1 MGQDTMT
8 KAKFVFHG
16 IFLDVVDN
24 SYTLKQ
30 ITRVLFDV
38 EFNQQFHSHLMAD
51 IELIKEDGEFEER
64 SQLSFSCPQF
74 AAAAVQYYQY
84 ALGPQAAQISHSG
97 PKGASIATNNV
108 IRAQWCTEL
117 ETEE

>member
-1 MGQDTMT
+1 MS

-16 IFLDVVDN
+16 LFPDMVDTN
-24 SYTLKQ
+24 DTPKE
-30 ITRVLFDV
+30 IARVLFDV

-51 IELIKEDGEFEER
+51 IELIKEDGEFEVR
-64 SQLSFSCPQF
+64 SELPFACKQF
-74 AAAAVQYYQY
+74 AAAAIQYYQY

-108 IRAQWCTEL
+108 IRAQWHTEL
-117 ETEE
+117 DAENY

>member
-1 MGQDTMT
+1 MR
-8 KAKFVFHG
+8 KAKFIFHG
-16 IFLDVVDN
+16 LFPDVVDSSN
-24 SYTLKQ
+24 TSKQ

-51 IELIKEDGEFEER
+51 IELIKEDGEFEVR
-64 SQLSFSCPQF
+64 SELPFTCKQF
-74 AAAAVQYYQY
+74 ASAAVQYYQY

-108 IRAQWCTEL
+108 IRAQWHTEL
-117 ETEE
+117 DAED

>member
-1 MGQDTMT
+1 MS

-16 IFLDVVDN
+16 LFPDVVDA
-24 SYTLKQ
+24 SDTPKE
-30 ITRVLFDV
+30 IARVLFDV

-51 IELIKEDGEFEER
+51 IELIKEDGEFEVR
-64 SQLSFSCPQF
+64 SELPFTCKQF
-74 AAAAVQYYQY
+74 AAAAIQYYQY

-108 IRAQWCTEL
+108 IRAQWHTEL
-117 ETEE
+117 DAQDY

>member
-1 MGQDTMT
+1 MS

-16 IFLDVVDN
+16 LFPDIVD
-24 SYTLKQ
+24 THDTPKQ
-30 ITRVLFDV
+30 IARVLFDV

-51 IELIKEDGEFEER
+51 IELIKEDGEFEVR
-64 SQLSFSCPQF
+64 SELPFTCKQFS
-74 AAAAVQYYQY
+74 AAAIQYYQY

-108 IRAQWCTEL
+108 IRAQWHTEL
-117 ETEE
+117 EAQD

>member
-1 MGQDTMT
+1 MS

-16 IFLDVVDN
+16 IFPDVVDT
-24 SYTLKQ
+24 SGIPKE
-30 ITRVLFDV
+30 IAKVLFDV

-51 IELIKEDGEFEER
+51 IELIKEDGEFEVR
-64 SQLSFSCPQF
+64 SELPFTCKQF
-74 AAAAVQYYQY
+74 AAAAIQYYQY

-108 IRAQWCTEL
+108 IRAQWQTEL
-117 ETEE
+117 DAEV

>member
-1 MGQDTMT
+1 MS

-16 IFLDVVDN
+16 IFPDVVDN

-51 IELIKEDGEFEER
+51 IELIKEDGELEVH
-64 SQLSFSCPQF
+64 SQLPFSCPQF
-74 AAAAVQYYQY
+74 ASAAVQYYQY

-117 ETEE
+117 EAEE

>member
-1 MGQDTMT
+1 MS

-16 IFLDVVDN
+16 IFPDVVD
-24 SYTLKQ
+24 SSDTAKE

-38 EFNQQFHSHLMAD
+38 EFNQKFHSHLMAD
-51 IELIKEDGEFEER
+51 IELIKEDGEFEVR
-64 SQLSFSCPQF
+64 SKLPFTCKQFS
-74 AAAAVQYYQY
+74 AAAIQYYQY

-108 IRAQWCTEL
+108 IRAQWSTEL
-117 ETEE
+117 EAQA